1 MAFDVDAQV
10 DRRRL
15 KRRVAFWRFS
25 AVIIFLV
32 LLLALAF
39 RAGNLFVGPHVAR
52 LALVGEIGDN
62 PPELPL
68 LDKIAKDDSVKALIL
83 RIDSP
88 GGAVTGSEELYH
100 AIRRVAAKKPVVGV
114 IGALGAS
121 GAYIAALGTD
131 HIVAR
136 ETSLT
141 GSIGAL
147 IQSPDFSGLMDKV
160 GVKMNQVTSGAL
172 KGQPNPYEPMND
184 DARKLL
190 QNLINDGY
198 DWFTGL
204 VAERRD
210 LPLDQ
215 VKSLADGRPYT
226 GREAVDNKLIDALG
240 GEREARAW
248 LASEKKISESLPV
261 TDVAVDRPRALIDRL
276 LSSVLG
282 KSLLPERLTL
292 DGLVALWHP

>member
-131 HIVAR
+131 HIFAR

-147 IQSPDFSGLMDKV
+147 IPVARFLRPDG
-160 GVKMNQVTSGAL
+160 
-172 KGQPNPYEPMND
+172 
-184 DARKLL
+184 
-190 QNLINDGY
+190 
-198 DWFTGL
+198 
-204 VAERRD
+204 
-210 LPLDQ
+210 
-215 VKSLADGRPYT
+215 
-226 GREAVDNKLIDALG
+226 
-240 GEREARAW
+240 
-248 LASEKKISESLPV
+248 
-261 TDVAVDRPRALIDRL
+261 
-276 LSSVLG
+276 
-282 KSLLPERLTL
+282 
-292 DGLVALWHP
+292 